1 MDLMTGVF
9 NNNMSWKT
17 FRLIFQAN
25 FGCSKII
32 VKKLFSKIL
41 MLPFD
46 FQASTWWSV
55 NLIALYKILLVRIVT
70 ALGNKPQN
78 FKGLEILIGKLTRI
92 SSAI

>member
-1 MDLMTGVF
+1 
-9 NNNMSWKT
+9 
-17 FRLIFQAN
+17 
-25 FGCSKII
+25 
-32 VKKLFSKIL
+32 

-46 FQASTWWSV
+46 FQAITWWSV